1 MSAGMPSDAVERP
14 GTCRDLQ
21 VQASTRTGSGDAKQV
36 DFRAHS
42 ASIKGS
48 QWRGY
53 RLTGITGAGDAA
65 PGSVGEM
72 VTGWSV
78 SQGVSQQL
86 PERCLNCL
94 NCLQCHSAT
103 AQGGAHCRGEADKGL
118 RIPSQCW
125 EPAVHC
131 PGAAQP
137 APPQHILGPESIS
150 SVL

>member
-1 MSAGMPSDAVERP
+1 MSAGMPSDPVEHL
-14 GTCRDLQ
+14 GTSRDLQ

-36 DFRAHS
+36 DFRGRS

-48 QWRGY
+48 QCRSY
-53 RLTGITGAGDAA
+53 RLTGVTGAGDAA
-65 PGSVGEM
+65 PGSAGEIA
-72 VTGWSV
+72 TGCSV

-86 PERCLNCL
+86 PDCCL
-94 NCLQCHSAT
+94 NCLQSHSAT
-103 AQGGAHCRGEADKGL
+103 ARGGAHCRGEADKGL

-125 EPAVHC
+125 EPAVPS
-131 PGAAQP
+131 PGPAQP